1 MKKALLKWSII
12 LLVVAGVVI
21 YAISH
26 FKYSEGTRTGY
37 LSKFSKK
44 GFVFNTYEAELFVGG
59 ATADNNTLVNNIWAF
74 SVRDTENGIT
84 DSLQK
89 YEGNVVKVYYYEVLR
104 SMPWQGDTRYFVY
117 KVDYIREK

>member
-12 LLVVAGVVI
+12 LLIVTGIVI
-21 YAISH
+21 FAISH

-37 LSKFSKK
+37 LSKFSNK
-44 GFVFNTYEAELFVGG
+44 GFVFKTYEAELFVGG
-59 ATADNNTLVNNIWAF
+59 ATADNNTLVNNIWSF

-84 DSLQK
+84 DSLQN

>member
-12 LLVVAGVVI
+12 LLIVTGIVI

-37 LSKFSKK
+37 LSKFSNK
-44 GFVFNTYEAELFVGG
+44 GFVFKTYEAELFVGG
-59 ATADNNTLVNNIWAF
+59 ATADNNTLVNNIWSF

-84 DSLQK
+84 DSLQN